1 MISLVPHT
9 LNLILPN
16 SMYES
21 KTANK
26 SNQRLITK
34 QMAAQRLS
42 ISTRTV
48 DRMVTEG
55 LLEKVFLRGSVRFR
69 EYDIDQIIEHGI

>member
-34 QMAAQRLS
+34 KMAAQRLS

-48 DRMVTEG
+48 DRMVAEG